1 MKNTDY
7 QALNDLKNSAGWKIL
22 CEELNIRIKA
32 IEDVLLTPSNDDIFW
47 DMEEIKKLNLL
58 NYKKAERTYLLKLKQ
73 LPDELIAT
81 KITIQKKD

>member
-1 MKNTDY
+1 
-7 QALNDLKNSAGWKIL
+7 
-22 CEELNIRIKA
+22 
-32 IEDVLLTPSNDDIFW
+32 
-47 DMEEIKKLNLL
+47 MEEIKKLNLL

>member
-32 IEDVLLTPSNDDIFW
+32 IEDVLLTPSNDDIF
-47 DMEEIKKLNLL
+47 
-58 NYKKAERTYLLKLKQ
+58 
-73 LPDELIAT
+73 
-81 KITIQKKD
+81 